1 MVNRGRPSK
10 DCFPCRSRKLR
21 VGIARPTKFHP
32 FSTAD
37 LEICTQCDLQP
48 DGCGQCR
55 RAELVCHGYRDPRQ
69 LAFRDE
75 TDATKEKVLA
85 RRATSLVYPASL
97 QLGWDVR
104 ARYAFF
110 SIYIMGLS
118 QSYGALAPLYS
129 RATNIQHLHASVDA
143 VSLAFMACHLDSPAL
158 VRPARE
164 KYVFAIRSLGQAL
177 RDPQASTSDET
188 LQSVLLLDLYEK
200 MVNRDVRNS
209 ITWMSHVRGAMTL
222 VRTRGRR
229 NFSTPLACELAARVA
244 ITLTISCGAAGVCL
258 PETLKVLRRA
268 LDSSSF
274 AAGPEWDYAAVMFDM
289 VDFGADVLAGKIA
302 PPAVVASKARVFDSY
317 LADLETRLPASWKA
331 QRVYT
336 VGHEPCVFGRYY
348 DVHSTHYAAQ
358 VWNGIWVQ
366 RLVLNDMIQKH
377 EPGGPTSP
385 GAASAAKTIANIT
398 RQICAAVAQFV
409 LPAARAENSVPF
421 SPLQRLQCHTMLPK
435 LHVAGQVSTDAYM
448 RSWILDLLEHLA
460 EVGSIKMAREVAE
473 HLRTR
478 QDVNF
483 WLVYCMT
490 GSYALAA

>member
-1 MVNRGRPSK
+1 M
-10 DCFPCRSRKLR
+10 
-21 VGIARPTKFHP
+21 
-32 FSTAD
+32 
-37 LEICTQCDLQP
+37 
-48 DGCGQCR
+48 
-55 RAELVCHGYRDPRQ
+55 
-69 LAFRDE
+69 
-75 TDATKEKVLA
+75 LA
-85 RRATSLVYPASL
+85 RRATGLAHPASL

-118 QSYGALAPLYS
+118 RSYGALAPLYS
-129 RATNIQHLHASVDA
+129 RAPHMQHLHASVDA

-158 VRPARE
+158 ERPARE
-164 KYVFAIRSLGQAL
+164 KYVVAIRSLGQAL

-209 ITWMSHVRGAMTL
+209 ITWLGHVRGAMTL

-244 ITLTISCGAAGVCL
+244 IALTISCGAAGVSL
-258 PETLKVLRRA
+258 PGALKVLRTA
-268 LDSSSF
+268 LDSSSS
-274 AAGPEWDYAAVMFDM
+274 AAGPKWDYTAIMFDIVNFR
-289 VDFGADVLAGKIA
+289 VDVFAGNIA
-302 PPAVVASKARVFDSY
+302 SPAVVASKARVFDSY
-317 LADLETRLPASWKA
+317 LAGLETRLPTSWKS

-336 VGHEPCVFGRYY
+336 DRHEPCVFGRYY

-358 VWNGIWVQ
+358 VWNGIWTQ

-385 GAASAAKTIANIT
+385 GATSAAKTIADIT
-398 RQICAAVAQFV
+398 RQICAAVPQFV
-409 LPAARAENSVPF
+409 LPAARTENSVPF
-421 SPLQRLQCHTMLPK
+421 SPLQRLQCHTMLAK
-435 LHVAGQVSTDAYM
+435 LHVAGQLSTDAYM
-448 RSWILDLLEHLA
+448 RSWIFEVLEHLA
-460 EVGSIKMAREVAE
+460 EVGSIKMAREVAD

-478 QDVNF
+478 QDVDF
-483 WLVYCMT
+483 WHPYCMT